1 MDCGEEVSLL
11 RARLS
16 RVKGVREL
24 RFDVA
29 RGRMEVEFA
38 PELTNEGEIRAAVE
52 SAGMRC
58 EPWTEQRN
66 ARQGEWQGER
76 AALWLCG
83 LLLAGGLGWQAW
95 HGGDFLEAL
104 LAHSHAAGAHH
115 HAIPGVAVALYA
127 GSMAAGALLFWKK
140 AWAALRSLRADM
152 NLLVAVSMAGA
163 AGLGE
168 WAEGATLAFLF
179 GLAGRLEAMSL
190 ERARRSVARLL
201 ELMPAQ
207 AWLVHG
213 DHEHRVEAASLK
225 PGARVRVKAGER
237 VPCDGVV
244 LEGAALVNQSPLTG
258 ESVAVE
264 KRAGDE
270 VFAGTLNEGG
280 DLLVEV
286 RRAAQDTRLQR
297 TLRMLEES
305 GSRKAESERLVERFA
320 RRYTPAVLALA
331 WAVALLPPLAGAG
344 AWSEWL
350 YHGMVV
356 LLIACP
362 CAFVISTPVT
372 VMAALASAARQGVLV
387 KGGAFLEAAG
397 RLKALAMDR
406 AGILTQGE
414 PRLARVET
422 LGEAQGEELRQWQQ
436 WRTQQG
442 GGIPLT
448 PRWAAAGGATG
459 ALAAKIGELAEDGC
473 TVAARAGEGV
483 LEAWCDAPLGAARKH
498 VEQLRALGL
507 ERIVLLASDPEP
519 AAREAAEAA
528 GIREVRAELSAE
540 EKAAEIDRLQRET
553 GAAAMVGDCTADAEA
568 LRRAAVGISVASPE
582 SETAQES
589 ADVIVTGPALEKVAF
604 LVAHGRRA
612 LRVIRQNM
620 ALALG
625 LKMAFLAAA
634 AAGKATLWMAV
645 AADTGATL
653 LVTLNGLRLLRPTS
667 HPSEGEG

>member
-16 RVKGVREL
+16 RLNGVREL
-24 RFDVA
+24 HFDVA
-29 RGRMEVEFA
+29 RGRMEVDYA
-38 PELTNEGEIRAAVE
+38 PELTGESEIRAAVE
-52 SAGMRC
+52 SAGMCC
-58 EPWTEQRN
+58 ERWKEERGGKGGR
-66 ARQGEWQGER
+66 RQWER
-76 AALWLCG
+76 AALWMCG
-83 LLLAGGLGWQAW
+83 ALLAGGMAAQVWRGEGA
-95 HGGDFLEAL
+95 LEAL
-104 LAHSHAAGAHH
+104 LAHSHAGGEHH
-115 HAIPGVAVALYA
+115 HATPGLAVAMYA
-127 GSMAAGALLFWKK
+127 ASMAAGALLFWRK

-152 NLLVAVSMAGA
+152 NLLVGVSMAGA

-179 GLAGRLEAMSL
+179 GLAGRLEAVSL

-201 ELMPAQ
+201 EWMPAQ

-213 DHEHRVEAASLK
+213 DHEHRVEAASLG
-225 PGARVRVKAGER
+225 PGARVRVKPGER

-244 LEGAALVNQSPLTG
+244 LEGVSYVDQSPLTG

-270 VFAGTLNEGG
+270 VFAGTLNEDGE
-280 DLLVEV
+280 LVVEV
-286 RRAAQDTRLQR
+286 RRAAKDTRLQR

-305 GSRKAESERLVERFA
+305 GSRKAETERLVERFA
-320 RRYTPAVLALA
+320 RRYTPAVLAFA
-331 WAVALLPPLAGAG
+331 GAVALLPPLAGLG
-344 AWSEWL
+344 AWDEWA

-372 VMAALASAARQGVLV
+372 VMAALASAARRGVLV
-387 KGGAFLEAAG
+387 KGGAYLEAAG

-414 PRLARVET
+414 PRLARVEM
-422 LGEAQGEELRQWQQ
+422 LGEDHGAELRQWQQ
-436 WRTQQG
+436 WRAEQG

-448 PRWAAAGGATG
+448 PKWAAAGGATR
-459 ALAAKIGELAEDGC
+459 ALAAKIGELTEGGC
-473 TVAARAGEGV
+473 TVAARTGEDV
-483 LEAWCDAPLGAARKH
+483 LEAWCDAPLGAARRH
-498 VEQLRALGL
+498 VEQLRALGM
-507 ERIVLLASDPEP
+507 ERIVLLASDPAP
-519 AAREAAEAA
+519 AAREAAVAA
-528 GIREVRAELSAE
+528 GIGEVRAELSAE
-540 EKAAEIDRLQRET
+540 EKAAEIDRLQKET

-568 LRRAAVGISVASPE
+568 LRRASVGISVASPE

-604 LVAHGRRA
+604 LVAHARRA
-612 LRVIRQNM
+612 LRVIRQNI

-625 LKMAFLAAA
+625 LKLVFLAAA
-634 AAGKATLWMAV
+634 ATGKATLWMAV

-653 LVTLNGLRLLRPTS
+653 LVTLNGLRLLRATA
-667 HPSEGEG
+667 HPSEER

>member
-24 RFDVA
+24 HFDVA
-29 RGRMEVEFA
+29 RGRMEVEYA
-38 PELTNEGEIRAAVE
+38 PELTSESEIRAAVE

-58 EPWTEQRN
+58 ERWTEEPGGRKEG
-66 ARQGEWQGER
+66 RRRER

-83 LLLAGGLGWQAW
+83 ALLAAGLGAQAW
-95 HGGDFLEAL
+95 HGEGFLEAL
-104 LAHSHAAGAHH
+104 LAHSHAGGEHAHAAPGA
-115 HAIPGVAVALYA
+115 AVAFYA
-127 GSMAAGALLFWKK
+127 ASMATGALLFWRK
-140 AWAALRSLRADM
+140 AWAALRTLRADM
-152 NLLVAVSMAGA
+152 NLLVALSMAGA

-244 LEGAALVNQSPLTG
+244 VEGASLVDQSPLTG

-270 VFAGTLNEGG
+270 VYAGTLNEGSE
-280 DLLVEV
+280 LVVEV
-286 RRAAQDTRLQR
+286 RHAAQDTRLQR

-331 WAVALLPPLAGAG
+331 GAVALLPPLAGLG
-344 AWSEWL
+344 DWSEWL
-350 YHGMVV
+350 YQGMVV

-414 PRLARVET
+414 PRLARVEM
-422 LGEAQGEELRQWQQ
+422 LGEIHGEELRQWQQ
-436 WRTQQG
+436 WRAQQG

-448 PRWAAAGGATG
+448 PKWASAGGATD
-459 ALAAKIGELAEDGC
+459 ALAAKIGELAEGGC

-483 LEAWCDAPLGAARKH
+483 LEAWCDAPLGAARRH
-498 VEQLRALGL
+498 VERLRALGL

-528 GIREVRAELSAE
+528 GIEEVRAELSAE

-553 GAAAMVGDCTADAEA
+553 GAAGMVGDCTADAEA

-589 ADVIVTGPALEKVAF
+589 ADVIVTGSALEKVAF
-604 LVAHGRRA
+604 LVAHARRA
-612 LRVIRQNM
+612 LRVIRQNI

-625 LKMAFLAAA
+625 LKLVFLAAA

-653 LVTLNGLRLLRPTS
+653 LVTLNGLRLLRPTA
-667 HPSEGEG
+667 HPNLQE

>member
-11 RARLS
+11 RACLS

-24 RFDVA
+24 HFDVA
-29 RGRMEVEFA
+29 RGRMEVEYA
-38 PELTNEGEIRAAVE
+38 PELTSESEIRAAVE
-52 SAGMRC
+52 SAGMCC
-58 EPWTEQRN
+58 ERWTEERG
-66 ARQGEWQGER
+66 AKRAGRQWER
-76 AALWLCG
+76 AALWMCG
-83 LLLAGGLGWQAW
+83 VLLAGGMAVQVWRGEGAV
-95 HGGDFLEAL
+95 EAL
-104 LAHSHAAGAHH
+104 LAHSHAGGEHH
-115 HAIPGVAVALYA
+115 HATPGVAVAMYA
-127 GSMAAGALLFWKK
+127 ASMAAGALLFWRK

-213 DHEHRVEAASLK
+213 AHEHRVEAASLQ

-244 LEGAALVNQSPLTG
+244 VEGVSYVDQSPLTG

-270 VFAGTLNEGG
+270 VYAGTLNEDGE
-280 DLLVEV
+280 LVVEV
-286 RRAAQDTRLQR
+286 RRAAEDTRLQR

-305 GSRKAESERLVERFA
+305 GSRKAETERLVERFA

-331 WAVALLPPLAGAG
+331 GAVALLPPLAGLG
-344 AWSEWL
+344 TWSDWL

-422 LGEAQGEELRQWQQ
+422 LGEDHGKELQQWQE
-436 WRTQQG
+436 WRAEQG

-448 PRWAAAGGATG
+448 PKWAAAGGATRV
-459 ALAAKIGELAEDGC
+459 LAAKIGELSEGGC

-483 LEAWCDAPLGAARKH
+483 LEAWCDAPLGAARRH

-507 ERIVLLASDPEP
+507 DRIVLLASDPEP

-528 GIREVRAELSAE
+528 GIGEVHAELSAE
-540 EKAAEIDRLQRET
+540 EKAAEIDRLQGET
-553 GAAAMVGDCTADAEA
+553 GAAGMVADCTADAEA

-604 LVAHGRRA
+604 LVAHARRA
-612 LRVIRQNM
+612 LRVIRQNI

-625 LKMAFLAAA
+625 LKLVFLTAA
-634 AAGKATLWMAV
+634 AAGKASLWMAV

-653 LVTLNGLRLLRPTS
+653 LVTLNGLRLLRATAHPTGQ
-667 HPSEGEG
+667 E